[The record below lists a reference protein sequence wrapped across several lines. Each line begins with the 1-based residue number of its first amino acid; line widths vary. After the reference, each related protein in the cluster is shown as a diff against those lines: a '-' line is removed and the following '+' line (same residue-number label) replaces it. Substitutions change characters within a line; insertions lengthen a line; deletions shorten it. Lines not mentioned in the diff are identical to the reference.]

1 MSALRVAFF
10 CLSLVIAGGVLVD
23 WQQLLLV
30 ASFLIV
36 TLLSLHLAGFAWQ
49 RERSPGSL
57 SFALL
62 MLAVAVWIV
71 TTAGSIITSELQIDI
86 FFAKLTNGVIAWLGL
101 LWFTFTFEFTH
112 PESRMIEQKGGWLW
126 AIPILSC
133 LVIFTN
139 ELHGWMWTGILP
151 NPSAPGSFIWV
162 RGPWF
167 WVHVAYNYVFFLI
180 GTLILLNSLIRGK
193 VLHRRQFG
201 VLVIGLM
208 FPLLANISY
217 LAGWLPAS
225 MVDLSPFGLAITG
238 MIYSWGL
245 YQLKLFDSTP
255 FTREVI
261 LEHIGEGFL
270 ALDGHNRIADIN
282 LLACRLLHLE
292 RGTVIGMPAKNI
304 LASWP
309 ALLHLLDSK
318 QAAQMELRITNE
330 PPLTLEVSLA
340 PWYNRSGQL
349 AGRLLILDDITR
361 RKQIE
366 EQLRQSDHMYR
377 LVVNASPV
385 GMVMTNSKG
394 IITFSSPEVHVL
406 FGGCLD
412 FTSQE
417 IHLLDLIQPENRRD
431 AARRFSTILQAKEKC
446 TPCEYRVVRQDGT
459 YFWAEITP
467 TPLLDEKTGEQGMLS
482 IIRDVSWRK
491 DLETRLQSNLEQQT
505 FIRDMLQ
512 LLYRPVDLNEVLL
525 QVVERIGRYFHF
537 GRAYLCQD
545 SPDGLEAWIVSEWC
559 SQNVFPRA
567 REAPLFRY
575 AALPSWRKRIETE
588 GLIFA
593 PGENLEQEFQHVAA
607 SLKRMIQGR
616 ALPGIPADIADFVAS
631 WNIDLLVVLPVYGK
645 DERVIGFLG
654 FENCEIPDCIGSE
667 QVEMLLNV
675 GKLVSGALARKQTAD
690 AEQRQRALAEALRDT
705 ASALNSTL
713 NYEEVLDRILANLER
728 LVRHDSASIALV
740 DEDNMVRFVRWRGY
754 DAAGTKLMQ
763 HSRIPLLER
772 ETYRK
777 MARTGEPIIVADTR
791 DEHGW
796 VAYDEYN
803 WIRSYAGAPIHI
815 QGKIAGFINLDS
827 ILPNYFAPD
836 LASHLQVLADQAAV
850 AIRNSQLYDAVH
862 RRAEEMSTLYNIGMT
877 LTSGLELEQVLERL
891 FDQCRAV
898 LPVDVFY
905 VAMFEEETGFIDHSL
920 YFKDGV
926 FSKVEPRSIFA
937 NPGLSGA
944 VIQERRTIYLPDS
957 LSADAVDK
965 YQMIRMSGTISRT
978 YLGVPLIQRD
988 RVIGVLSIQSY
999 KPNAYGIEQI
1009 RLLETIANQASIAV
1023 QNANL
1028 FEQMRQM
1035 AITDAVTLLH
1045 TRRHFTVLGCGE
1057 IERALRYKHPL
1068 SALMIDMDHF
1078 KKVNDSY
1085 GHAAG
1090 DMVLQVVAQICL
1102 EEMRSSDIVGRW
1114 GGEEF
1119 SIILPETNSE
1129 GALQTAE
1136 RIRRMVEERE
1146 IAINNNTT
1154 IHVTVSLG
1162 VSRLHSGCTRMEDL
1176 IEQADMALYQAKQAG
1191 RNRVVL
1197 Y

>member
-1 MSALRVAFF
+1 
-10 CLSLVIAGGVLVD
+10 LVFAGGILVD

-36 TLLSLHLAGFAWQ
+36 TLLSLHLAGSAWQ

-62 MLAVAVWIV
+62 MLAVAVWII
-71 TTAGSIITSELQIDI
+71 TTAGSIITSEPKADI

-101 LWFTFTFEFTH
+101 LWFTFAFEFTH

-126 AIPILSC
+126 AVPILSC

-139 ELHGWMWTGILP
+139 ELHGWMWLEYLP
-151 NPSAPGSFIWV
+151 NPDAPGYLIWI

-167 WVHVAYNYVFFLI
+167 WFHVAYNYVFVLLGVVFLL
-180 GTLILLNSLIRGK
+180 GGLIRSK
-193 VLHRRQFG
+193 VYHRRQYAA
-201 VLVIGLM
+201 LIIGLM

-217 LAGWLPAS
+217 LAGWLPAN

-245 YQLKLFDSTP
+245 WQLKLFDSTP

-292 RGTVIGMPAKNI
+292 RGTVIGMPAKNV

-309 ALLHLLDSK
+309 ALLHLLEGK
-318 QAAQMELRITNE
+318 HAAQMELRVTID

-349 AGRLLILDDITR
+349 AGRLLILDDVTR

-366 EQLRQSDHMYR
+366 EQLRQSDQMYR

-394 IITFSSPEVHVL
+394 IITFSSPEVHAL
-406 FGGCLD
+406 FGGIQD

-417 IHLLDLIQPENRRD
+417 IHLLDLIQPGNHSD
-431 AARRFSTILQAKEKC
+431 AARQLSTILQAKDKC
-446 TPCEYRVVRQDGT
+446 TPCEYRVARQDGT
-459 YFWAEITP
+459 FFWAEITP
-467 TPLLDEKTGEQGMLS
+467 TPLLDEKTGDQGMLS

-491 DLETRLQSNLEQQT
+491 DLETRLQANLEQQT

-512 LLYRPVDLNEVLL
+512 LLYRPVDLNEALF
-525 QVVERIGRYFHF
+525 QVVERVGRYFKF

-559 SQNVFPRA
+559 SPNVFPRA
-567 REAPLFRY
+567 HEAPLFRY
-575 AALPSWRKRIETE
+575 AALPSWRRWIETE
-588 GLIFA
+588 GLILA
-593 PGENLEQEFQHVAA
+593 PGDNYVQKFQPAAAA
-607 SLKRMIQGR
+607 SLQRINQGK
-616 ALPGIPADIADFVAS
+616 ALPCIPADIADFVAS

-645 DERVIGFLG
+645 DERVVGFLG

-667 QVEMLLNV
+667 QIEMLFNV
-675 GKLVSGALARKQTAD
+675 GQLVSGALARKQIAE

-713 NYEEVLDRILANLER
+713 NYEEVLDRILSNLER

-740 DEDNMVRFVRWRGY
+740 DDDNMVRFVRWRGY
-754 DAAGTKLMQ
+754 DAAGTQLMQ
-763 HSRIPLLER
+763 HSRIPLQER
-772 ETYRK
+772 ETYCR

-791 DEHGW
+791 DEQGW
-796 VAYDEYN
+796 VSYDEYD

-827 ILPNYFAPD
+827 IMPNYFAPD
-836 LASHLQVLADQAAV
+836 LSSHLQVLADQAAV
-850 AIRNSQLYDAVH
+850 AIRNSQLFNAVH
-862 RRAEEMSTLYNIGMT
+862 RRAEEMSSLYNIGLA
-877 LTSGLELEQVLERL
+877 LTSGLELEKVLERL

-905 VAMFEEETGFIDHSL
+905 VAMYEEETGIIDHSL
-920 YFKDGV
+920 YYKDGV
-926 FSKVEPRSIFA
+926 FSKVEPRSIIE

-944 VIQERRTIYLPDS
+944 VIKERRTIYLPDS
-957 LSADAVDK
+957 LSADAVEK
-965 YQMIRMSGTISRT
+965 FQMIRMGGTISRS

-999 KPNAYGIEQI
+999 KPNAYGTEQI

-1045 TRRHFTVLGCGE
+1045 TRRHFTVLGCVE

-1078 KKVNDSY
+1078 KKVNDTY

-1102 EEMRSSDIVGRW
+1102 QEMRSTDIVGRW

-1146 IAINNNTT
+1146 IAITKLIS

-1162 VSRLHSGCTRMEDL
+1162 ISRLQPGCTRMEDL
-1176 IEQADMALYQAKQAG
+1176 IEQADIALYQAKQAG

-1197 Y
+1197 YQ